1 MGFLI
6 VLTDLEKIVALC
18 KRGDKKAQKAL
29 FDNLSPQMLGIAYRY
44 VAGYDLANEVVQ
56 LTFIKVFKNIENVDP
71 KKIKGWMRKITV
83 NTALNTLKQEQRSFE
98 SLDVE
103 SIKKHTKQQDHSSDI
118 VCLINRLTK
127 DKRVLFN
134 LHAIEGYSF
143 KEVGTMLEISEG
155 NARIRYH
162 RVKKEVQK
170 QLEHYFI
177 EG

>member
-1 MGFLI
+1 
-6 VLTDLEKIVALC
+6 
-18 KRGDKKAQKAL
+18 
-29 FDNLSPQMLGIAYRY
+29 
-44 VAGYDLANEVVQ
+44 
-56 LTFIKVFKNIENVDP
+56 
-71 KKIKGWMRKITV
+71 MRKITV

-127 DKRVLFN
+127 EKRVLFN

-143 KEVGTMLEISEG
+143 KEVGAVLEISEG

-170 QLEHYFI
+170 LLEHYFI

>member
-71 KKIKGWMRKITV
+71 KKIKGLMRNITV
-83 NTALNTLKQEQRSFE
+83 NTALNTLKQE
-98 SLDVE
+98 
-103 SIKKHTKQQDHSSDI
+103 
-118 VCLINRLTK
+118 
-127 DKRVLFN
+127 
-134 LHAIEGYSF
+134 
-143 KEVGTMLEISEG
+143 
-155 NARIRYH
+155 
-162 RVKKEVQK
+162 
-170 QLEHYFI
+170 
-177 EG
+177 